1 MEMDK
6 MARLIKSSLKHAVK
20 NPIVKCSEGALQ
32 RVNVN
37 VEYEIGNE
45 IKTYK
50 TYRYKPIY
58 ADIGNIILME
68 MSENVLN
75 KNNYSSAKEE
85 VEAMYR
91 ELERA
96 KKRNIDTERRS
107 KMRHSRWKEFTKQKA
122 RTKK

>member
-6 MARLIKSSLKHAVK
+6 MARLIKNSLKHAVK

-37 VEYEIGNE
+37 IEYEIGNE

-50 TYRYKPIY
+50 TYRYKPVY

-75 KNNYSSAKEE
+75 KNNYSSSKEE

-107 KMRHSRWKEFTKQKA
+107 KMRHSRWKASIKQKVK
-122 RTKK
+122 TKK

>member
-107 KMRHSRWKEFTKQKA
+107 KMRHSR
-122 RTKK
+122 

>member
-6 MARLIKSSLKHAVK
+6 MAKLIKKELKYAVK

-37 VEYEIGNE
+37 IEYEIGNE

-50 TYRYKPIY
+50 TYRYKPVY

-75 KNNYSSAKEE
+75 KNNYSSSKEE
-85 VEAMYR
+85 VESIYR

-107 KMRHSRWKEFTKQKA
+107 KMRHFKNGAMK
-122 RTKK
+122 